1 VIDIREAEGGTVL
14 RVRVQPRA
22 SREEIAGEREGALL
36 VRLTTP
42 PVEGRANRA
51 LTALM
56 ARALDVPPSSV
67 TVLRGARG
75 RDKLVHVAGVP
86 EAVVRARLGAA

>member
-22 SREEIAGEREGALL
+22 SREEVSGERAGAL
-36 VRLTTP
+36 VVHLTAP
-42 PVEGRANRA
+42 PVEGLANRA
-51 LTALM
+51 L
-56 ARALDVPPSSV
+56 ARLLARTLDVPASAV

-75 RDKLVHVAGVP
+75 RDKLVHVAGVAA
-86 EAVVRARLGAA
+86 AVVKARLGAP

>member
-1 VIDIREAEGGTVL
+1 VIQISEADGGTVL

-22 SREEIAGEREGALL
+22 SREELAGEREGALL

-51 LTALM
+51 LARLM
-56 ARALDVPPSSV
+56 AETFDVPASSV
-67 TVLRGARG
+67 TVVRGARG
-75 RDKLVHVAGVP
+75 RDKLIHVAGVSA
-86 EAVVRARLGAA
+86 AVVRAKLAAA